1 MHVCENN
8 CALTVE
14 DEIQFW
20 GLDETLLQ
28 VFTHQDVFTSY
39 LTLNIHSF
47 ILSFEC
53 FSNSMHIIYLQPC
66 CMIKYY
72 PQVVT
77 AREDKKIEVSLHK
90 NTIKIMR
97 MMVSKTTCKDRYKN
111 RHNDT
116 FENRD
121 DSQEDERNIQRQIQ
135 RQKQDRCMDR
145 HNKELGE

>member
-1 MHVCENN
+1 
-8 CALTVE
+8 
-14 DEIQFW
+14 
-20 GLDETLLQ
+20 
-28 VFTHQDVFTSY
+28 
-39 LTLNIHSF
+39 
-47 ILSFEC
+47 
-53 FSNSMHIIYLQPC
+53 
-66 CMIKYY
+66 MIKYY

-90 NTIKIMR
+90 NTFEEIMR